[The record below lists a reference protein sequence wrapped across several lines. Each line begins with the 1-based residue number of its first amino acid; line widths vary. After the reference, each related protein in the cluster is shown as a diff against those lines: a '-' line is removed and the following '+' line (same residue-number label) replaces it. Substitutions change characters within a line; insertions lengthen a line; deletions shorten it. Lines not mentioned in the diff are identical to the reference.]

1 MMTHDFEVVFEA
13 ENYMFLNYRN
23 QSSYTTGMNGAA
35 WEVVTNLEY
44 TNIIDKGLRC
54 WPNVG
59 RSISSGSIAGPAVRY
74 DVAFRAANQNYRAY
88 ARGTTCNGCTSDPHT
103 AISAIPLS
111 TTILWDV
118 WLGSQFYSCK
128 QDIWFSCWK

>member
-1 MMTHDFEVVFEA
+1 MYFRSDKRCLDWRYPNYISTNSTNGYAYLDRAPFFMMTHDFEVVFEA

-59 RSISSGSIAGPAVRY
+59 RSISSGSIAGPASIRERY
-74 DVAFRAANQNYRAY
+74 HVQ
-88 ARGTTCNGCTSDPHT
+88 
-103 AISAIPLS
+103 
-111 TTILWDV
+111 
-118 WLGSQFYSCK
+118 WLH
-128 QDIWFSCWK
+128 